1 VALADHLTQRKEKTE
16 AAVTEAFLRIINRH
30 PDKQEQDI
38 LIQYFNEQDAWFKAN
53 PENIAKVTKV
63 GEYKMKSAPG
73 PEVAALARL
82 VQVIYNMEEAITKT

>member
-1 VALADHLTQRKEKTE
+1 
-16 AAVTEAFLRIINRH
+16 
-30 PDKQEQDI
+30 
-38 LIQYFNEQDAWFKAN
+38 
-53 PENIAKVTKV
+53 V